1 MLNQKIYSV
10 LSKSISRYSDFGTFG
25 SGAHETKIWGNDVI
39 IVVDVKENND
49 GSLMINGEFTY
60 FHNSR
65 RDKRTVKYEATIKQI
80 SDDLS
85 VIKVICQNPK
95 DKKWHK
101 IFPINNF

>member
-1 MLNQKIYSV
+1 
-10 LSKSISRYSDFGTFG
+10 
-25 SGAHETKIWGNDVI
+25 
-39 IVVDVKENND
+39 
-49 GSLMINGEFTY
+49 MINGEFTY